1 MPITTKS
8 LTKTT
13 LAYLVQ
19 GDKVLLA
26 MKKKGFGEGKL
37 NGIGGKVKET
47 EGETVEQA
55 LLRETLEEI
64 GVKPLNYK
72 RKAIL
77 KFFFPEAPQ
86 DKNWNQKVY
95 VFLIDKW
102 EGEPKESDEMKPQ
115 WIPMDAIP
123 YPRMWADDP
132 YWLPKV
138 LAGKNVQGEFNF
150 NSEGGVISHSVNY
163 PTAKKGKV

>member
-1 MPITTKS
+1 MDKKTNQ
-8 LTKTT
+8 LLRKTT
-13 LAYLVQ
+13 LAYLVK

-37 NGIGGKVKET
+37 NGVGGKVKET

-55 LLRETLEEI
+55 LVRETLEEI
-64 GVKPLNYK
+64 GVKPLSYE

-86 DKNWNQKVY
+86 DQNWNQKVY

-102 EGEPKESDEMKPQ
+102 EGEPKESDEMKPY
-115 WIPMDAIP
+115 WMPFAKLP
-123 YPRMWADDP
+123 YQQMWADDP

-138 LAGKNVQGEFNF
+138 LAGENVQGEFSF

-163 PTAKKGKV
+163 PTARGEA